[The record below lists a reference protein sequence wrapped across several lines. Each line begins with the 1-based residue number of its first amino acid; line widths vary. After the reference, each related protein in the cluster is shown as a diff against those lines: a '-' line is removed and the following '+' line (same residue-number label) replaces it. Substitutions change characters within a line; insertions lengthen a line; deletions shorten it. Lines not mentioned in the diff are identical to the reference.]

1 MKTGRTLTE
10 LAQELDRQAR
20 TRRDYVAPTTKLR
33 AVLEYPTP
41 ERAQVM
47 LAGFPDDEPLAI
59 GDLAHQQIAQ
69 DLAIPKPYYDRMR
82 AEAPQ
87 LLAQNVNHWL
97 QAQPAEKLVRTIDG
111 RVRAF
116 LSSKYRPLDNLELL
130 AAVLPAFRDLGGI
143 SVESAEVTET
153 HLYLK
158 AVMPSLQWDMAMV
171 HREAMRQAGREL
183 HAERP
188 GEDVVQAAVM
198 IGNSE
203 VGHGALFVE
212 EAIYRLTCYN
222 LATVQKTIRKYHV
235 GRRHGKG
242 NGNGD
247 HADDEVWQLLTDEA
261 QQADDRAF
269 WLRVRDVVRAVF
281 TRERFEANARRLAE
295 TAGDPIEGKVEKTVE
310 VVAVRFGLADDTREG
325 ILRHLIEGADLSRF
339 GLINAVTRASQ
350 DEADYD
356 AATDL
361 ERLGGKI
368 LELPRGEWAQLAQAA

>member
-10 LAQELDRQAR
+10 LVKELERQ
-20 TRRDYVAPTTKLR
+20 TEVRRDYVAPTTKLR
-33 AVLEYPTP
+33 AVLEYQTP
-41 ERAQVM
+41 ERPQVM
-47 LAGFPDDEPLAI
+47 LAGFPDGGPLAI
-59 GDLAHQQIAQ
+59 GDLAHQQIAN
-69 DLAIPKPYYDRMR
+69 DLAIPKSYYDRMR
-82 AEAPQ
+82 TETPQ
-87 LLAQNVNHWL
+87 LLAQNINHWL
-97 QAQPAEKLVRTIDG
+97 QAKPAEKLVRTLDG

-116 LSSKYRPLDNLELL
+116 LSSKYRPLDNMELL
-130 AAVLPAFRDLGGI
+130 TAVLPAFRDLGGI
-143 SVESAEVTET
+143 TVESAEVTET
-153 HLYLK
+153 HLYVK
-158 AVMPSLQWDMAMV
+158 AVMPSIRWDLAMAR
-171 HREAMRQAGREL
+171 REAMQQADQPL
-183 HAERP
+183 HVERP

-203 VGHGALFVE
+203 VGHSALFVE
-212 EAIYRLTCYN
+212 EAVYRLVCYN

-261 QQADDRAF
+261 RQADDRAF

-281 TRERFEANARRLAE
+281 TQERFEANVRRLAGVA
-295 TAGDPIEGKVEKTVE
+295 TDLITGSVEKTIE
-310 VVAVRFGLADDTREG
+310 VTAVQFGLSDATRQNV
-325 ILRHLIEGADLSRF
+325 LRHLIEGADLSRL

-356 AATDL
+356 AATNM
-361 ERLGGKI
+361 ERLSGKI